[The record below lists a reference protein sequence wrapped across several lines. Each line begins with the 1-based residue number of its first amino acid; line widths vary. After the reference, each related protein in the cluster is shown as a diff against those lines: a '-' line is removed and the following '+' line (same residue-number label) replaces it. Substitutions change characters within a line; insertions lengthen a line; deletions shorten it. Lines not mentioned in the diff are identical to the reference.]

1 MKIKKI
7 TKASKVR
14 DIKTNGPMTQQKTY
28 ALNVCNKKKKQNHN
42 LSHVTYATYTLLF
55 SSYSL
60 SLSPQTFHRELWTP
74 LSKLDSAGGFL
85 LFKGRFSFPLSS
97 SACSCVHVAVGVSF

>member
-28 ALNVCNKKKKQNHN
+28 ALNVCNNNNNKKAK
-42 LSHVTYATYTLLF
+42 
-55 SSYSL
+55 
-60 SLSPQTFHRELWTP
+60 P
-74 LSKLDSAGGFL
+74 
-85 LFKGRFSFPLSS
+85 
-97 SACSCVHVAVGVSF
+97 